1 MYNLRYHIASLVAVF
16 LALAIGLV
24 LGGLVVRQGGF
35 DQPQRALVSSLRS
48 EYNGLKRSNAALKS
62 SLAFESAYAKQM
74 TESWVVG
81 RLAGSTVLVVTSGAS
96 YEGADEV
103 ARTVKSA
110 GGSTAVV
117 TLVKPKFALEES
129 QVASSVA
136 TILGSTEASP
146 TSADVA
152 KRLVAEWS
160 TSDSNRE
167 LTDALVAAGVIKIA
181 GLSHSTAATLAADV
195 ATFNRGP
202 DETGLDIAAA
212 YGAAGMYAVAAE
224 TPESQSGLA
233 AAASARK
240 LSALDTLG
248 SNAGRFTLV
257 ALFTGGQQ
265 GYYSNSAHGVS
276 AFPEVPKPKP

>member
-1 MYNLRYHIASLVAVF
+1 
-16 LALAIGLV
+16 V

-35 DQPQRALVSSLRS
+35 DKPQRALVSSLQS
-48 EYNGLKRSNAALKS
+48 EYNGLKRKNVALKS
-62 SLAFESAYAKQM
+62 SLAFESGYAKQM
-74 TESWVVG
+74 TESWIAG
-81 RLAGSTVLVVTSGAS
+81 RLAGSTVVVVTSGAA
-96 YEGADEV
+96 YEGTDKVVE
-103 ARTVKSA
+103 TVKSA

-117 TLVKPKFALEES
+117 TLVKPKFALEGS
-129 QVASSVA
+129 KVASSVA
-136 TILGSTEASP
+136 TALGSTETSP

-160 TSDSNRE
+160 TSGSSRE

-181 GLSHSTAATLAADV
+181 GLSHSTVATLAVDV

-212 YGAAGMYAVAAE
+212 YGAAGLYAVAAE

-248 SNAGRFTLV
+248 SNPGRFTLV

-276 AFPEVPKPKP
+276 AFPEVVKPKP

>member
-35 DQPQRALVSSLRS
+35 DKPQRALVSSLQS
-48 EYNGLKRSNAALKS
+48 EYNGLKRSNVALKS
-62 SLAFESAYAKQM
+62 SLGFESAYAKQM
-74 TESWVVG
+74 TDSWIAN
-81 RLAGSTVLVVTSGAS
+81 RLAGSTVLIVTSGAA
-96 YEGADEV
+96 YEGADDV
-103 ARTVKSA
+103 SKAVKGA
-110 GGSTAVV
+110 GASTAVV
-117 TLVKPKFALEES
+117 TLVKRGFALEES
-129 QVASSVA
+129 QVASRVA
-136 TILGSTEASP
+136 SILGSTETSP

-152 KRLVAEWS
+152 KRLVAEW
-160 TSDSNRE
+160 TAAGPNRE
-167 LTDALVAAGVIKIA
+167 LTDALVAAGVIKTA
-181 GLSHSTAATLAADV
+181 GLSHSTVATLAVDV
-195 ATFNRGP
+195 STFNRGP

-212 YGAAGMYAVAAE
+212 YGAAGHYAVAAE
-224 TPESQSGLA
+224 TPDSETGLA
-233 AAASARK
+233 AAASARR

-276 AFPEVPKPKP
+276 AFPEVPKE

>member
-35 DQPQRALVSSLRS
+35 DKPQRALVSSLQS
-48 EYNGLKRSNAALKS
+48 EYNGLKRDNDALKS
-62 SLAFESAYAKQM
+62 SLAFESAFAKQL
-74 TESWVVG
+74 TESWISG
-81 RLAGSTVLVVTSGAS
+81 RLAGSTVIVVTSGAA
-96 YEGADEV
+96 YEGTDEV
-103 ARTVKSA
+103 VKTVESA
-110 GGSTAVV
+110 GGSAAVV
-117 TLVKPKFALEES
+117 TLMKRGFALEES
-129 QVASSVA
+129 QVASRVVS
-136 TILGSTEASP
+136 ILGSTEASP

-160 TSDSNRE
+160 ANGSGRE
-167 LTDALVAAGVIKIA
+167 LTDALVAAGVIKIT
-181 GLSHSTAATLAADV
+181 GLSPSTVATLAADV
-195 ATFNRGP
+195 ATLNRGP

-212 YGAAGMYAVAAE
+212 YGAAGMYALAAE

-233 AAASARK
+233 AAASGRK

-248 SNAGRFTLV
+248 SNPGRFTLV

-265 GYYSNSAHGVS
+265 GYYSDSARGVS
-276 AFPEVPKPKP
+276 AFPEVPRPKP